1 MCWVAPRVAAGLTSH
16 VAPNQG
22 ARQGFALTL
31 TGVMTAVGD
40 MSVAEALDALHT
52 HSEQLAG
59 SSKACRLVA
68 QPADHRTMSE
78 PLSATLL
85 GP

>member
-1 MCWVAPRVAAGLTSH
+1 VSHLVWRLGLTIGVAP
-16 VAPNQG
+16 PQG

-31 TGVMTAVGD
+31 TGVMTSVGD

-59 SSKACRLVA
+59 SSKVR
-68 QPADHRTMSE
+68 QPGAN
-78 PLSATLL
+78 
-85 GP
+85 